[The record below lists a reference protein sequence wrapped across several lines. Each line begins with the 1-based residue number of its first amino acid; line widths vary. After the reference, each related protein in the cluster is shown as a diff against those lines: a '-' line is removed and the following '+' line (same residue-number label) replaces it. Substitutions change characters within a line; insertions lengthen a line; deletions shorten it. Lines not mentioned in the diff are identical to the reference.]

1 MTTKQAFGMLIL
13 AVAVLALAGAAPA
26 AAATAPLAVPA
37 AIAAAPAPAQ
47 PGCGTGLNLNLATP
61 GQGETC
67 PAALPSSPEPEFM
80 AKPVRFRTC
89 VCSCG
94 FPCTTDADCGGGLG
108 SCRAGITCC

>member
-1 MTTKQAFGMLIL
+1 MTAKRTFGMLIL
-13 AVAVLALAGAAPA
+13 AMAVLALVGAAPA
-26 AAATAPLAVPA
+26 SAVTEPLAVPA
-37 AIAAAPAPAQ
+37 AAVTAPAQ
-47 PGCGTGLNLNLATP
+47 PGCGTGLALELTTP

-67 PAALPSSPEPEFM
+67 PAALPASPEPEFM

-94 FPCTTDADCGGGLG
+94 APCTSDADCGGGLG

>member
-1 MTTKQAFGMLIL
+1 MTAKQAFGMLIL
-13 AVAVLALAGAAPA
+13 TMAVLALAGAAPVSAAAEPLAIPA
-26 AAATAPLAVPA
+26 AAAT
-37 AIAAAPAPAQ
+37 PAPAQ
-47 PGCGTGLNLNLATP
+47 PGCGTGLALDLTTP

-67 PAALPSSPEPEFM
+67 PAALPASPAPEFM